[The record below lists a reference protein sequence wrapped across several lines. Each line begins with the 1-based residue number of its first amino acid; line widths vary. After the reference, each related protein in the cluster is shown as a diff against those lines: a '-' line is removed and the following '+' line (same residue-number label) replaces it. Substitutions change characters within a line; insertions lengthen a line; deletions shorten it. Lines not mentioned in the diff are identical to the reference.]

1 MRRRL
6 LLVPL
11 LALHNAP
18 SGHPVAT
25 ITWSAPVLV
34 SNWSDSADSQPAGP
48 SGVSPATFYGLSET
62 TFVGNE
68 NNVNSLWSY
77 STDAGATWA
86 HVVHPG
92 GFVAGCCPVAA
103 VPLRP
108 AAAPSPF
115 FAGGFHDM
123 GVGRLSSDTPFK
135 TQRRHPLSFEQTAAG
150 ALNMTQD
157 KSDDV
162 PPEITFSGIPYPG
175 VNTSAEW
182 GPPVAFGVLH
192 VAPGK
197 LVALT
202 QVIWNGDPVIK
213 GADGLQQPT
222 SLLAFQSS
230 DGYHWKFASVI
241 SNASWVRAPPAV
253 THSRTGK
260 IRLQSQYHAVR
271 GVPLAEPRQHGTER
285 ERPGTAERQPH
296 DYGCHPP
303 RRGCSLLDRHLPLVQ
318 PGVFDRQWWELDTAV
333 ANDRDGLRAA
343 AAQAP
348 PRRAAAALRVRS
360 NPR

>member
-1 MRRRL
+1 VLRTLPETTTGPGSSRSLAIPHRGEAVAGDSVREPACHWRRTVWGLVGRPGRGVHWRAGLALPVTPPSMRRRL

-11 LALHNAP
+11 MALHNAP
-18 SGHPVAT
+18 SGHPAAA
-25 ITWSAPVLV
+25 ITFSAPVLV

-162 PPEITFSGIPYPG
+162 RPEITFSGIPYPG

-192 VAPGK
+192 VAPGE

-241 SNASWVRAPPAV
+241 SNASWVRA
-253 THSRTGK
+253 H
-260 IRLQSQYHAVR
+260 LQSLDLLAHWQVQAPIWL
-271 GVPLAEPRQHGTER
+271 GVPLQ
-285 ERPGTAERQPH
+285 
-296 DYGCHPP
+296 
-303 RRGCSLLDRHLPLVQ
+303 SL
-318 PGVFDRQWWELDTAV
+318 
-333 ANDRDGLRAA
+333 GLRNSHVFCVN
-343 AAQAP
+343 
-348 PRRAAAALRVRS
+348 LRE
-360 NPR
+360 